1 MRFLYFLAIGI
12 LTVNQIDAQD
22 NILRDPVT
30 NRVFNPVKYS
40 EINGSPFLFDKW
52 IHGSA
57 TISKGYYDNLELKLD
72 SYTSTL
78 LFKKEDDTY
87 EFQDNILSFVLK
99 PIPTDSTSYL
109 YFKKGVSGQ
118 NLTSSQYVQVL
129 VDGKVSLY
137 KSQAKSMAEVNQINK
152 GIVQSFTKTDRY
164 YIFKNNASYLVRLN
178 KSEVLPLLNE
188 KQEQIGAFIDKEKL
202 SLKKEADLVKLIQY
216 YNSI

>member
-78 LFKKEDDTY
+78 LFKKEEETY

-118 NLTSSQYVQVL
+118 NLTSNQYVQVL

-137 KSQAKSMAEVNQINK
+137 KSQAKSMAEVSQINK

-164 YIFKNNASYLVRLN
+164 YIFKNNTSYMVRLN
-178 KSEVLPLLNE
+178 KSEVLPLLIE